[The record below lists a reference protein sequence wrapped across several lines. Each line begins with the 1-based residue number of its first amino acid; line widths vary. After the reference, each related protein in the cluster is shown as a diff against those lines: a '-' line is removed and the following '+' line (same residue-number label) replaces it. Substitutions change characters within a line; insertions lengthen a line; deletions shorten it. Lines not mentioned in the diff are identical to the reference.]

1 MGGKTR
7 QDMQVARY
15 GSAFYDKDQI
25 GKLLLQKRFERG
37 LLEWYSSNLILSRAL
52 CSRNTEM
59 GGRKATHQLKKSN
72 SRQDVVDV
80 TDML

>member
-15 GSAFYDKDQI
+15 GSSFYDKDQI
-25 GKLLLQKRFERG
+25 GNVLLAGMVFKQPNS
-37 LLEWYSSNLILSRAL
+37 LLCSRWAI

-59 GGRKATHQLKKSN
+59 GGTKAAHQLKKSN
-72 SRQDVVDV
+72 SRQDVVDF